1 MEGQSGDQLWKKRKY
16 GGGASERDEL
26 PSFEEVENDGQGAAR
41 KDTMMEDEPLS
52 TEERNTK
59 QPFASTSTSRPSDAL
74 SSSKSR
80 APVPR
85 SRFYSTTPR
94 HPISSISTSQSSKSV
109 PSSFE
114 SNSQTLSIPRR
125 GPAPV
130 SSLFGEPA
138 KSNSLNP
145 MIPSRKVPLTS
156 EQTKLFNTKRS
167 TGPLRVYSKPSTG
180 GLIAAGGLGPTLS
193 ENKSRSGIKE
203 RSMKEEGRTKGR
215 NKKSEEGNLGE
226 EQWMELDEVS
236 GSAESDLERARDGSD
251 EVAEYSVDKLNRQFH
266 RRPPSP
272 SSESSSSYAR
282 PVSRLP
288 GQPRQLGNAKA
299 ARKSA
304 PQLMGKAKAARKS
317 AKVLRIS
324 RSESEEEWDDETDGN
339 NGVSEDEELDSEED
353 EDTMSVI
360 QKKGPSD
367 GIAVAEVRSRLVPQ
381 LTNPVPTRQP
391 PISTDQ
397 SNHSPIDKTTSGK
410 AAPPPPLRPWARK
423 SSLLQQP
430 PFRTYARKTAP
441 SQSQSQLP
449 PNQSWARKS
458 APSQSQPQI
467 PPLRNYSRKMA
478 PSLSSKYVQ
487 PTSLDP
493 DPSDSGLAASEKGF
507 DSDDRISAKRRI
519 DPVESNNKAEGVPTE
534 ILDEAES
541 SDLSRHSS
549 PAAIAPAQGEAGN
562 SDSMVRTRSMDGKTK
577 KPEPSLRQV
586 KILTT
591 QNSKGRSANPGVE
604 KKKWIHLLK
613 IDPEEKRVEVP
624 ANWQAPPQP
633 WLIGD
638 PEDSINDCVH
648 DKQLLI
654 SFDRYVLCSSSAASY
669 DVSNVVLNVSI
680 ESRNTTP
687 GFPSSRTLASTSTA
701 CALVLDRS
709 TQHSEP
715 TFRLDVD
722 DSLTSKPLSLPFD
735 PQICRKAGTISL
747 SVLISLQFGSAQ
759 LDTRHTICSISS
771 PAESL
776 IPRSNAPFLN
786 FDEPDAQS
794 GMAIKIDVVPLR
806 KQIKSA
812 GEAQLEIERRL
823 ARMELERERVW
834 VPDAQAV
841 REGQIETKMIK
852 MLDLG
857 AGSYGCDFE
866 TKLPYRP
873 GETIRNFRNDT
884 VENTARFVEAKDEE
898 IHRTSA
904 SASEK
909 LLSRAHMRWGLLNPY
924 PRSIFDRELTCW
936 TYYAPL
942 LVHFSLR
949 PELVTLLLTH
959 FLKYHLLSES
969 EIRQILLSFDV
980 EKDKIEKGE
989 RRGYDELRREAL
1001 WSRERRRMGKQG

>member
-59 QPFASTSTSRPSDAL
+59 QPFASTSTSRPSDSL

-80 APVPR
+80 APVPQ

-130 SSLFGEPA
+130 SILFGEPA

-180 GLIAAGGLGPTLS
+180 GLTAAGGLGPTLS

-288 GQPRQLGNAKA
+288 GQPRQMGNAKA

-304 PQLMGKAKAARKS
+304 LQPMGKAKAARKS

-339 NGVSEDEELDSEED
+339 NGMSEDEELDSEED

-360 QKKGPSD
+360 QKKGPSE
-367 GIAVAEVRSRLVPQ
+367 GIAVAEAQSRLIPQ
-381 LTNPVPTRQP
+381 LTNPIPTRQP

-397 SNHSPIDKTTSGK
+397 SNHSHIDKTTAGK

-423 SSLLQQP
+423 SSLPQRP
-430 PFRTYARKTAP
+430 PFKTC
-441 SQSQSQLP
+441 
-449 PNQSWARKS
+449 ARKS
-458 APSQSQPQI
+458 APSQSRPQHTQHI
-467 PPLRNYSRKMA
+467 PFPSTATSSHLSYLPERNEGSGREAEEEMRSRPNSTRSPA
-478 PSLSSKYVQ
+478 GSTSSKSIQ
-487 PTSLDP
+487 RTNLEPN
-493 DPSDSGLAASEKGF
+493 PSDSGLATSEKGF
-507 DSDDRISAKRRI
+507 NPNDRTSLERRI
-519 DPVESNNKAEGVPTE
+519 DPVDSGNKAEGVPTG

-549 PAAIAPAQGEAGN
+549 PVAIAPAQVEAEK
-562 SDSMVRTRSMDGKTK
+562 SESMVRTRSMDEKVK
-577 KPEPSLRQV
+577 KPEPSLHQV
-586 KILTT
+586 KIVTT
-591 QNSKGRSANPGVE
+591 QNSKSRLANTGVE
-604 KKKWIHLLK
+604 KKKWIDLLK

-624 ANWQAPPQP
+624 ANWQ
-633 WLIGD
+633 
-638 PEDSINDCVH
+638 
-648 DKQLLI
+648 
-654 SFDRYVLCSSSAASY
+654 
-669 DVSNVVLNVSI
+669 
-680 ESRNTTP
+680 
-687 GFPSSRTLASTSTA
+687 
-701 CALVLDRS
+701 
-709 TQHSEP
+709 
-715 TFRLDVD
+715 
-722 DSLTSKPLSLPFD
+722 
-735 PQICRKAGTISL
+735 
-747 SVLISLQFGSAQ
+747 
-759 LDTRHTICSISS
+759 
-771 PAESL
+771 
-776 IPRSNAPFLN
+776 
-786 FDEPDAQS
+786 
-794 GMAIKIDVVPLR
+794 
-806 KQIKSA
+806 
-812 GEAQLEIERRL
+812 
-823 ARMELERERVW
+823 
-834 VPDAQAV
+834 
-841 REGQIETKMIK
+841 
-852 MLDLG
+852 
-857 AGSYGCDFE
+857 
-866 TKLPYRP
+866 
-873 GETIRNFRNDT
+873 
-884 VENTARFVEAKDEE
+884 
-898 IHRTSA
+898 
-904 SASEK
+904 
-909 LLSRAHMRWGLLNPY
+909 
-924 PRSIFDRELTCW
+924 
-936 TYYAPL
+936 
-942 LVHFSLR
+942 
-949 PELVTLLLTH
+949 
-959 FLKYHLLSES
+959 
-969 EIRQILLSFDV
+969 
-980 EKDKIEKGE
+980 
-989 RRGYDELRREAL
+989 
-1001 WSRERRRMGKQG
+1001 